1 MNFESIRV
9 RYTAMF
15 CSIAVVLIVS
25 NVMNFSLV
33 SKTENGMAL
42 FAHEFNPAIS
52 AVINADRD
60 LYQARAAELQ
70 MLIGNT
76 PPSQVTENQKDFEEN
91 AQQAYDRM
99 QEFKQYMSAYPDVTQ
114 KLNQFDT
121 AFKKWENAAK
131 SVFSLINSGQIEQAR
146 KQSAG
151 VSLTSFNQL
160 RDFYNIAG
168 EAGDNKSLSVSKT
181 IISEV
186 GTTQTILTIF
196 SIIIIILTFTAGII
210 APKTMADALE
220 NLSTQLKAIN
230 SGNGDLSQRIHSKR
244 KDEIGQIANEFDK
257 FLDELA
263 HLIGSIVE
271 QSAEVITGVSEL
283 DSGAK
288 EIKQTSKQQTD
299 NVDMIVTAVNE
310 MSYAIKEVASNAS
323 LTATEIDVVNSLA
336 TEGKDITNNAVNE
349 MNQLSTKVNNAAEVI
364 SRLSENSADIA
375 SVLDV
380 IRGVADQTN
389 LLALNAAIEAARAGE
404 QGRGFAVV
412 ADEVRTLASRTQ
424 ESTQNIQG
432 MIEALQIGVEEAVTS
447 ISEGNSATE
456 STVALSQKTLES
468 LEKISEACANVSNV
482 AAQTATATEEQSVVA
497 EDISENLTVLSDQTK
512 ANFNIAEN
520 NGNQANTTMALATE
534 LSNSVTRFKLS

>member
-1 MNFESIRV
+1 MNLKSIRV

-15 CSIAVVLIVS
+15 CSIAVVLLIS
-25 NVMNFSLV
+25 NIMNFSLV
-33 SKTENGMAL
+33 SKTENGMTL

-60 LYQARAAELQ
+60 LYQARTAELQ
-70 MLIGNT
+70 ILIGNNN
-76 PPSQVTENQKDFEEN
+76 SSKIIENQKDFEEN

-99 QEFKQYMSAYPDVTQ
+99 QDFKQYMSAYPDVSQ
-114 KLNQFDT
+114 KLNQFDA
-121 AFKKWENAAK
+121 AFKKWKNAAK
-131 SVFSLINSGQIEQAR
+131 AVFSLANSGQLEQAR
-146 KQSAG
+146 EQSAG
-151 VSLTSFNQL
+151 LSLTSFNQL

-168 EAGDNKSLSVSKT
+168 EAGDSKSLSVSKT

-186 GTTQTILTIF
+186 GTTQTVLTIF

-210 APKTMADALE
+210 APKAMADALE
-220 NLSTQLKAIN
+220 NLSSELQAIN
-230 SGNGDLSQRIHSKR
+230 SGDGDLSRRIHSQR
-244 KDEIGQIANEFDK
+244 KDEIGQVANEFDK

-263 HLIGSIVE
+263 DLIGSIVE

-288 EIKQTSKQQTD
+288 EIKKTSKQQTD

-323 LTATEIDVVNSLA
+323 LTATEIDVVNTLA
-336 TEGKDITNNAVNE
+336 TEGKTITNNAVHE
-349 MNQLSTKVNNAAEVI
+349 MQQLSTTVNNAADVI

-375 SVLDV
+375 SVMDV
-380 IRGVADQTN
+380 IKGIADQTN

-424 ESTQNIQG
+424 ESTQSIQG
-432 MIEALQIGVEEAVTS
+432 MIEALQTGVEQAVTS

-456 STVALSQKTLES
+456 STVALSQQTLES
-468 LEKISEACANVSNV
+468 LEKISEACSNVANV

-497 EDISENLTVLSDQTK
+497 EDISENLTVLADQTQ

>member
-1 MNFESIRV
+1 MNLKSIRV

-15 CSIAVVLIVS
+15 CSIAVVLLIS
-25 NVMNFSLV
+25 NIMNFSLV
-33 SKTENGMAL
+33 SKTENGMEL

-60 LYQARAAELQ
+60 LYQARTAELQ
-70 MLIGNT
+70 ILIGN
-76 PPSQVTENQKDFEEN
+76 SNSSKIIENQKDFEEN

-99 QEFKQYMSAYPDVTQ
+99 QDFKQYMSAYPDVSQ
-114 KLNQFDT
+114 KLNQFDA

-131 SVFSLINSGQIEQAR
+131 AVFSLANSGQLEQAR
-146 KQSAG
+146 IQSAG
-151 VSLTSFNQL
+151 ASLTSFDQL

-168 EAGDNKSLSVSKT
+168 EAGDNKSHSVSET

-186 GTTQTILTIF
+186 ETTQTVLTIF
-196 SIIIIILTFTAGII
+196 SVIIIILTFTAGII

-220 NLSTQLKAIN
+220 NLSSELQAIN
-230 SGNGDLSQRIHSKR
+230 SGDGDLSRRIHSHR
-244 KDEIGQIANEFDK
+244 EDEIGGVANEFDK
-257 FLDELA
+257 FLDVLA
-263 HLIGSIVE
+263 NLIGSIAE

-283 DSGAK
+283 NSGAK

-323 LTATEIDVVNSLA
+323 LTATEIDVVNTLA
-336 TEGKDITNNAVNE
+336 TEGKTITNNAVHE
-349 MNQLSTKVNNAAEVI
+349 MQQLSTTVNNAADVI

-375 SVLDV
+375 SVMDV
-380 IRGVADQTN
+380 IKGIADQTN

-424 ESTQNIQG
+424 ESTQSIQG
-432 MIEALQIGVEEAVTS
+432 MIEALQTGVEQAVTS

-456 STVALSQKTLES
+456 STVALSQQTLES
-468 LEKISEACANVSNV
+468 LEKISEACSNVANV

-497 EDISENLTVLSDQTK
+497 EDISENLTVLADQTQN
-512 ANFNIAEN
+512 NFNIAEN

>member
-1 MNFESIRV
+1 MNFKNIRV

-15 CSIAVVLIVS
+15 CSIAVVLIIS

-33 SKTENGMAL
+33 SKTENGMEL

-70 MLIGNT
+70 MVIGN
-76 PPSQVTENQKDFEEN
+76 SSNEQIEQNQQDFEEN

-99 QEFKQYMSAYPDVTQ
+99 QDFKKYMSAYPNVIQ
-114 KLNQFDT
+114 KLNQFDA
-121 AFKKWENAAK
+121 AFKKWKSAAK
-131 SVFSLINSGQIEQAR
+131 EVFSLANSGQLEQAR
-146 KQSAG
+146 VQSAG
-151 VSLTSFNQL
+151 ASLTSFDQL
-160 RDFYNIAG
+160 REFYNIAG

-186 GTTQTILTIF
+186 GTTQTVLTIF
-196 SIIIIILTFTAGII
+196 SVIIIILTFTAGIV
-210 APKTMADALE
+210 APKAMADALE
-220 NLSTQLKAIN
+220 NLSSELQAIN
-230 SGNGDLSQRIHSKR
+230 SGDGDLSRRIHSHR
-244 KDEIGQIANEFDK
+244 EDEIGDVANEFDK
-257 FLDELA
+257 FLDVLA
-263 HLIGSIVE
+263 NLIGSIAE

-283 DSGAK
+283 NSGA
-288 EIKQTSKQQTD
+288 EGIKQTSKQQTD
-299 NVDMIVTAVNE
+299 NVDMVVTAVNE
-310 MSYAIKEVASNAS
+310 MSYAIKEVASNAG
-323 LTATEIDVVNSLA
+323 LTATDIDVVKNLA
-336 TEGKDITNNAVNE
+336 TEGKTITNNAVNE
-349 MNQLSTKVNNAAEVI
+349 MKQLSSTVNDAAKVI

-375 SVLDV
+375 SVMDV
-380 IRGVADQTN
+380 IKGIADQTN

-424 ESTQNIQG
+424 ESTQSIQG
-432 MIEALQIGVEEAVTS
+432 MIEALQTGVEQAVTS
-447 ISEGNSATE
+447 ISEGSSATE
-456 STVALSQKTLES
+456 STVALSQLTLES
-468 LEKISEACANVSNV
+468 LEKISDACANVSNV

-497 EDISENLTVLSDQTK
+497 EDISENLTVLADQAQT
-512 ANFNIAEN
+512 NFNIAEN

>member
-1 MNFESIRV
+1 MNFKNIRV

-15 CSIAVVLIVS
+15 CSIAVVLIIS

-33 SKTENGMAL
+33 SKTENGMEL

-70 MLIGNT
+70 MVIGN
-76 PPSQVTENQKDFEEN
+76 SSNEQIEQNQQDFEEN

-99 QEFKQYMSAYPDVTQ
+99 QDFKKYMSAYPNVIQ
-114 KLNQFDT
+114 KLNQFDAT
-121 AFKKWENAAK
+121 FKKWKSAAK
-131 SVFSLINSGQIEQAR
+131 EVFSLANSGQLEQAR
-146 KQSAG
+146 VQSAG
-151 VSLTSFNQL
+151 ASLTSFDQL
-160 RDFYNIAG
+160 REFYNIAG

-186 GTTQTILTIF
+186 GTTQTVLTIF
-196 SIIIIILTFTAGII
+196 SVIIIILTFTAGIV
-210 APKTMADALE
+210 APKAMADALE
-220 NLSTQLKAIN
+220 NLSSELQAIN
-230 SGNGDLSQRIHSKR
+230 SGDGDLSRRIHSHR
-244 KDEIGQIANEFDK
+244 EDEIGDVANEFDK
-257 FLDELA
+257 FLDVLA
-263 HLIGSIVE
+263 NLIGSIAE

-283 DSGAK
+283 NSGA
-288 EIKQTSKQQTD
+288 EGIKQTSKQQTD
-299 NVDMIVTAVNE
+299 NVDMVVTAVNE
-310 MSYAIKEVASNAS
+310 MSYAIKEVASNAG
-323 LTATEIDVVNSLA
+323 LTATDIDVVKNLA
-336 TEGKDITNNAVNE
+336 TEGKTITNNAVNE
-349 MNQLSTKVNNAAEVI
+349 MKQLSSTVNDAAKVI

-375 SVLDV
+375 SVMDV
-380 IRGVADQTN
+380 IKGIADQTN

-424 ESTQNIQG
+424 ESTQSIQG
-432 MIEALQIGVEEAVTS
+432 MIEALQTGVEQAVTS
-447 ISEGNSATE
+447 ISEGSSATE
-456 STVALSQKTLES
+456 STVALSQLTLES
-468 LEKISEACANVSNV
+468 LEKISDACANVSNV

-497 EDISENLTVLSDQTK
+497 EDISENLTVLADQAQT
-512 ANFNIAEN
+512 NFNIAEN

>member
-1 MNFESIRV
+1 MNFKSIRV

-15 CSIAVVLIVS
+15 CSIAVVLIIS

-33 SKTENGMAL
+33 SKTESGMEL

-70 MLIGNT
+70 MVIGN
-76 PPSQVTENQKDFEEN
+76 SSVDQIEQNKQDFEEN

-99 QEFKQYMSAYPDVTQ
+99 QDFKKYMSAYPDVTQ
-114 KLNQFDT
+114 KLNQFDV
-121 AFKKWENAAK
+121 AFEKWKSAAK
-131 SVFSLINSGQIEQAR
+131 GVFSLVNRGQLEQAR
-146 KQSAG
+146 VQSAG
-151 VSLTSFNQL
+151 VSLTSFDQL

-186 GTTQTILTIF
+186 GTTQTVLTVF
-196 SIIIIILTFTAGII
+196 SIITIILTFTAGIV
-210 APKTMADALE
+210 APKAMADALE
-220 NLSTQLKAIN
+220 NLSSELQAIN
-230 SGNGDLSQRIHSKR
+230 SGNGDLSRRIHSHR
-244 KDEIGQIANEFDK
+244 EDEIGDVANEFDK
-257 FLDELA
+257 FLDVLA
-263 HLIGSIVE
+263 NLIGSIAE
-271 QSAEVITGVSEL
+271 QSAEVITGVREL
-283 DSGAK
+283 NSGA
-288 EIKQTSKQQTD
+288 EGIKQTSKQQTD
-299 NVDMIVTAVNE
+299 NVDMVVTAVNE
-310 MSYAIKEVASNAS
+310 MSYAIKEVASNAG
-323 LTATEIDVVNSLA
+323 LTATDIDVVKNLA
-336 TEGKDITNNAVNE
+336 TEGKTITNNAVNE
-349 MNQLSTKVNNAAEVI
+349 MKQLSSTVNAAAEVI

-375 SVLDV
+375 SVMDV
-380 IRGVADQTN
+380 IKGIADQTN

-424 ESTQNIQG
+424 ESTQSIQG
-432 MIEALQIGVEEAVTS
+432 MIEALQTGVEQAVTS
-447 ISEGNSATE
+447 ISQGSSATE
-456 STVALSQKTLES
+456 STVALSQQTLES
-468 LEKISEACANVSNV
+468 LEKISDACASVSNV

-497 EDISENLTVLSDQTK
+497 EDISENLTVLADQTQT
-512 ANFNIAEN
+512 NFNIAEN